1 MKRMRKSL
9 FYLLIWVCL
18 LSSCSD
24 SAIVEKSF
32 SFSNEKWDQRVKPT
46 FVVPIQDTTKIY
58 DFTLTVRT
66 TTDYKYSNLW
76 LFMNTKTPKGEMARE
91 PFEIKTTYPDGTWIG
106 KKTGTIVEHTL
117 HFKRRKLPQKG
128 NYIFKLEQG
137 ITKNVVDEVLD
148 ISLIVSE
155 SKTN

>member
-1 MKRMRKSL
+1 MRN
-9 FYLLIWVCL
+9 LIFISVACIYV

-24 SAIVEKSF
+24 AAVFEKSF
-32 SFSNEKWDQRVKPT
+32 SFANEKWDQRVKPT
-46 FVVPIQDTTKIY
+46 FVIPIQDTSKMY
-58 DFTLTVRT
+58 DFTLTVRS

-76 LFMNTKTPKGEMARE
+76 VFMNTKTPNGEVARE

-106 KKTGTIVEHTL
+106 KKTGTIVEHIL

-148 ISLIVSE
+148 ISLIVTE